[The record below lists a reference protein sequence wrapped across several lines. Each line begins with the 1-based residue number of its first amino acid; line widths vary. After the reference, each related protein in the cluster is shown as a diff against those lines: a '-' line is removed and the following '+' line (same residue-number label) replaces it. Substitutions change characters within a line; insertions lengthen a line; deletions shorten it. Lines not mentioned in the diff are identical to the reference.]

1 MDDLIDEYIV
11 NHYHDDLQIIL
22 FNAINLIN
30 EIEAE
35 PDWTGILNLLTD
47 TNQISSDNISSL
59 FLSSIA
65 ARIDYI
71 ITQHH
76 ITLSQDV
83 SLETKLSL
91 VKGLQAILSL
101 ESYDGVDRI
110 LTTRNTADN
119 ETILT
124 RLMEELT
131 GLSPD
136 TWIFDIEDVGDQL
149 FDKLYGYISNKPII
163 DEKFT
168 KEHERLLKLTNQ
180 HFKILKRYLGDD
192 SCLGLDLY
200 DQGFLPLQPLHVY
213 MSFIGDYFSE
223 ELELEQVSLDVYSLL
238 TLHASPE
245 VNVTDLFKTHQKL
258 FTEDRDIAN
267 TITGEL
273 FNIKQRLVS
282 NEKL

>member
-35 PDWTGILNLLTD
+35 PDWMGLLNLITD

-59 FLSSIA
+59 FLSNIA

-76 ITLSQDV
+76 ITLNQDV
-83 SLETKLSL
+83 SLDTKLFI
-91 VKGLQAILSL
+91 VRGLQSIITLV
-101 ESYDGVDRI
+101 SYDAIDRI
-110 LTTRNTADN
+110 LTTRSSADN

-124 RLMEELT
+124 RILEELT

-136 TWIFDIEDVGDQL
+136 TWIFDIEDVSDHF
-149 FDKLYGYISNKPII
+149 FDKLQEYIGSKPII
-163 DEKFT
+163 DEKFN

-180 HFKILKRYLGDD
+180 HFKILKRYLGDGN
-192 SCLGLDLY
+192 CLGLDLY
-200 DQGFLPLQPLHVY
+200 DQGFLPLQPLHTY

-223 ELELEQVSLDVYSLL
+223 NL
-238 TLHASPE
+238 
-245 VNVTDLFKTHQKL
+245 N
-258 FTEDRDIAN
+258 
-267 TITGEL
+267 
-273 FNIKQRLVS
+273 
-282 NEKL
+282 